1 VVFHQRAARSQLSK
15 RYILSSSFA
24 FLQSLAQRDLVRPPQ
39 QANTSHG
46 LSFPSAHQDL
56 AVHLPRALPQ
66 PATFRLQG
74 LATLMAVYSR
84 RARAGFVSHRRR
96 SWDSPF
102 GAFSS
107 RKVPAAFADE
117 CTHLPFHPS
126 VFPTPKRWA
135 GPIGRGSW
143 VLTLPRVPGSRMGVS
158 SSVCWRLP
166 WVSPSQGIPATV
178 LSGLSPELLP
188 RASQTWPQAT
198 APVGASES
206 QSTPAW
212 PRPSRPASRANRTGQ
227 PSQGLCTSTIPHI
240 RGGQHPGYLFR
251 LMPRRALLPTG
262 RQSLGFETSLYRSCP
277 GFA

>member
-1 VVFHQRAARSQLSK
+1 
-15 RYILSSSFA
+15 
-24 FLQSLAQRDLVRPPQ
+24 
-39 QANTSHG
+39 
-46 LSFPSAHQDL
+46 
-56 AVHLPRALPQ
+56 LPRALPQ

-74 LATLMAVYSR
+74 LATLLAVYSR

-178 LSGLSPELLP
+178 LSELSPELLP
-188 RASQTWPQAT
+188 RASQTRPQAT
-198 APVGASES
+198 APAGASES

-212 PRPSRPASRANRTGQ
+212 PRPSRPASRANRTVQ